1 MQSWGHLLT
10 VLKQNNL
17 EKQEKQEKQEL
28 LIHHIDNIM
37 KIIML

>member
-17 EKQEKQEKQEL
+17 EKREKREKREF
-28 LIHHIDNIM
+28 LIHNIDNIM
-37 KIIML
+37 KIIIL